1 VHSVTVLV
9 VEDFEDFRRFVCSA
23 LQQRAEFRV
32 LVASDGLEAVQKAE
46 AFQPDLILLDIGL
59 PGLNGLEVARRV
71 RSLIPTAK
79 ILFVSQESSSD
90 IVREALTL
98 GAGYVHKLRSQ
109 SDLLPAIE
117 AVLGNQRFIS
127 SDLAPSNSTEAA
139 HHHEILFCSDDA
151 YLVDGLA
158 RFIASALKAGNA
170 AIVVI
175 AESHREDLFQRL
187 QVLGVDSA
195 DATRRGTF
203 ISLDAAVGADPVQLP
218 DIVKSLSEAAAK
230 AGKKHPRIAF
240 CGERAGRLWADGKT
254 DEAIELERFCDELAK
269 THEVDILCVYPL
281 PEDHEKHLGF
291 KSICAEHSAV
301 RSR

>member
-1 VHSVTVLV
+1 
-9 VEDFEDFRRFVCSA
+9 VCSA

-71 RSLIPTAK
+71 RSLTPTAK

-90 IVREALTL
+90 IVQEALGL
-98 GAGYVHKLRSQ
+98 GTGYVHKLRAQ

-117 AVLGNQRFIS
+117 AVLGNQRFVS
-127 SDLAPSNSTEAA
+127 SDLAPSKSTEAA
-139 HHHEILFCSDDA
+139 HYHEILFCSDDA
-151 YLVDGLA
+151 LLVDSLA

-170 AIVVI
+170 TIVVV
-175 AESHREDLFQRL
+175 AESHRDDLL
-187 QVLGVDSA
+187 QKLQALGVDAA

-203 ISLDAAVGADPVQLP
+203 LSLDAAVGADPVQLP
-218 DIVKSLSEAAAK
+218 DVVRSLSEAAAK
-230 AGKKHPRIAF
+230 AGKKHPRVAF

-254 DEAIELERFCDELAK
+254 DEAIDLERFCDELAK

-281 PEDHEKHLGF
+281 PEDHEKHPGF

-301 RSR
+301 HSR